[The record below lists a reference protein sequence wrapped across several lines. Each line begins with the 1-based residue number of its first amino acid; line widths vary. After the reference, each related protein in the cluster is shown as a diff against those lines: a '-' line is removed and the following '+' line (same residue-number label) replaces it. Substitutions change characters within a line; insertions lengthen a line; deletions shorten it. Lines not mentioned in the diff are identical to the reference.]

1 MNKRD
6 LTIKEA
12 QLIKRTAWHNAQDA
26 VRTPKTAQDVED
38 NWTAV
43 RMITLVGCL
52 DYAMIDLLDALVE
65 DGRYKQI
72 VKKNYNSANKLVM
85 SMHDELFRL
94 VNADNKTA
102 GACYN
107 TLVDR
112 GWYTIV
118 DNVSLSGVERS
129 YNIVVSLCR
138 LIEQANKKMRSKYWY
153 RPVDNIGHILD
164 LLSVIKE
171 KDYNLDFCIDK
182 SVVIR

>member
-1 MNKRD
+1 M
-6 LTIKEA
+6 A
-12 QLIKRTAWHNAQDA
+12 
-26 VRTPKTAQDVED
+26 
-38 NWTAV
+38 
-43 RMITLVGCL
+43 
-52 DYAMIDLLDALVE
+52 
-65 DGRYKQI
+65 
-72 VKKNYNSANKLVM
+72 
-85 SMHDELFRL
+85 MHDELFRL
-94 VNADNKTA
+94 VNADSQTA

-112 GWYTIV
+112 GWYTIT
-118 DNVSLSGVERS
+118 DNVSLEGVERS

-153 RPVDNIGHILD
+153 HPVDNIGHILD